1 MYASSIAL
9 FTRSS
14 IRAPGLLGL
23 QRQRPGARRRTQEE
37 MGKQVTATESLK
49 CFKYMCLGLLWDRRV
64 CVFWGH
70 YGFPGQKSRLFAS
83 AAPEAVKASCR
94 HGSHAHIS
102 LSLNYKTIAV
112 RIQIPKITTEHGSIS
127 KPPRPR
133 AGAGLAQGLHNPL

>member
-1 MYASSIAL
+1 MRVLGSLWFSRAEIAA
-9 FTRSS
+9 FR
-14 IRAPGLLGL
+14 
-23 QRQRPGARRRTQEE
+23 
-37 MGKQVTATESLK
+37 
-49 CFKYMCLGLLWDRRV
+49 DRR
-64 CVFWGH
+64 
-70 YGFPGQKSRLFAS
+70 
-83 AAPEAVKASCR
+83 APEAVKASCR